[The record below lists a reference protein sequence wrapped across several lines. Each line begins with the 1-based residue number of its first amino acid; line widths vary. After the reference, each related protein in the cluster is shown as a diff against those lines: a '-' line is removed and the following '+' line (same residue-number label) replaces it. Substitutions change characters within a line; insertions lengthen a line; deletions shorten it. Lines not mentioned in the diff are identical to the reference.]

1 MKIEFVEIENFRC
14 FKHETIHFDDY
25 TCFVGQNGAGKSTVL
40 YALNLFFRQ
49 YQDSKTDL
57 SQLSIEDFHHKDT
70 TNPIN
75 ITVTFNNLSNDA
87 KEDLSAY
94 VRQDKLIVSAIANY
108 NPSTERAEVKQY
120 GNRLGLED
128 FRGFFEAEKNGEKVA
143 ELKSIYQEVQKT
155 YTDLPKATTKAGMI
169 SELHT
174 YESAHTEECDLIPSE
189 DQFYGVSKG
198 ANRLAK
204 YIQWVFVSAS
214 KDATEEG
221 EENKK
226 SALGEL
232 LARTVRSKVNFKEKI
247 DDLKK
252 KFQGEYQS
260 ILDSEQ
266 EVLGE
271 ISSSLKDRLEIWS
284 HPGIETEIL
293 WKQDSEKSVKVEEPW
308 AYIKIGEKG
317 FGGDLA
323 RFGHGLQRSF
333 MLALLQE
340 LACIGDEDAPT
351 LVMGIEEP
359 ELYQHPPQARYLAE
373 TLQELSIHGAQIFT
387 CTHSPL
393 FILGDDFETIRVL
406 REKNNPVESY
416 VTQLKYG
423 ELGSL
428 LEASGAQKPIKE
440 SGMIA
445 KLYPSINATLS
456 EMFFCN
462 ILVLVEGIEDL
473 AHVNSYL
480 LLTGKIKEFR
490 QHKCHIVPVG
500 GKSNLIKPMA
510 IAKLLDIPVYVV
522 CDADTDKDRES
533 EIVKHKKDN
542 KAIQHLCGRSVEEID
557 EWPENDVL
565 IDGLSMWKTNIT
577 DKIEI
582 ELDLA
587 NNEYRNKAN
596 DYYGQAGGLL
606 KNPLAVAKVLDL
618 AWNDE
623 IKSSSLVNL
632 VDRIVQFA
640 DAHTGNR

>member
-1 MKIEFVEIENFRC
+1 MKIESIEIENFRS
-14 FKHETIHFDDY
+14 FKHETIFFNNY

-70 TNPIN
+70 TNSIK
-75 ITVTFNNLSNDA
+75 ITVTFNNLSDEA

-108 NPSTERAEVKQY
+108 DSSTEKAEVKQY
-120 GNRLGLED
+120 GNRLGIEE
-128 FRGFFEAEKNGEKVA
+128 FRKFFEDEKSGAKVA
-143 ELKSIYQEVQKT
+143 ELKSIYQSLKET
-155 YTDLPKATTKAGMI
+155 YTDLPSPGTKQVMI
-169 SELHT
+169 DALHVFE
-174 YESAHTEECDLIPSE
+174 ESHPADCILIPSE

-214 KDATEEG
+214 KDATEES

-232 LARTVRSKVNFKEKI
+232 LARTVRSKVNFKEKV
-247 DDLKK
+247 DELKK

-260 ILDSEQ
+260 ILDAEQ
-266 EVLGE
+266 SVLGE
-271 ISSSLKDRLEIWS
+271 ISTSLKERLEVWS
-284 HPGIETEIL
+284 HPGIETEVL
-293 WKQDSEKSVKVEEPW
+293 WKNDLDKSVKVEEPW

-317 FGGDLA
+317 FDGDLA

-340 LACIGDEDAPT
+340 LASIEDSNAPT

-359 ELYQHPPQARYLAE
+359 ELYQHPPQARYLSE
-373 TLQELSIHGAQIFT
+373 TLQNLTEEGSQIFT

-393 FILGDDFETIRVL
+393 FILGDDFETIRVV
-406 REKNNPVESY
+406 REKNDPIESY
-416 VTQLKYG
+416 VTQLKYSS
-423 ELGSL
+423 LGDL
-428 LEASGAQKPIKE
+428 LEESGAQKPIKE
-440 SGMIA
+440 TGMIA
-445 KLYPSINATLS
+445 KLYPSVNATFN

-462 ILVLVEGIEDL
+462 VLILVEGIEDL
-473 AHVNSYL
+473 AHLNSYL

-490 QHKCHIVPVG
+490 QYKCHIVPVG
-500 GKSNLIKPMA
+500 GKSNLLKPIA
-510 IAKLLDIPVYVV
+510 IAKSLKIPVYVI
-522 CDADTDKDRES
+522 CDADTDKTRPQ
-533 EIVKHKKDN
+533 EIDQHKKEN
-542 KAIQHLCGRSVEEID
+542 KAIQHLVGRNSDDID
-557 EWPENDVL
+557 EFPEDDIF

-577 DKIEI
+577 DLVKE

-587 NNEYRNKAN
+587 NKEYENLAN
-596 DYYGQAGGLL
+596 AHYGNAGGLK
-606 KNPLAVAKVLDL
+606 KNPLVVAKVLDL
-618 AWNDE
+618 AWQDGV
-623 IKSSSLVNL
+623 KSSTLVNL
-632 VDRIVQFA
+632 VDKIVEFA
-640 DAHTGNR
+640 KASR